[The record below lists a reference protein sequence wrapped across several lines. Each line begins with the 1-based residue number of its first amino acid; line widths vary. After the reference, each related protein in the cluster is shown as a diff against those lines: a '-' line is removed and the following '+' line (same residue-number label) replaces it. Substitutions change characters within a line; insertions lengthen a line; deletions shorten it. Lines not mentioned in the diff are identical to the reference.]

1 MPPRVR
7 IDKKDIVDAAV
18 NIVRIAGA
26 GALNARSLAT
36 ALGCSTQPI
45 FSNFQSMDELNVELT
60 KAAYGVYQSFID
72 REVKKERYPIYKA
85 YGMAYI
91 CFARE
96 ESELFKLLFMCDR
109 RGAESAP
116 NSDFYASVEM
126 IMSANGF
133 DRARAE
139 LFHLE
144 VWSATHGIATMIA
157 TAFLDLGEELI
168 SRILSDV
175 YNGVRQRQMME
186 AANDGD

>member
-109 RGAESAP
+109 DGKDLSP
-116 NSDFYASVEM
+116 TDDFNESVEI
-126 IMSANGF
+126 IMNSNGVTKEK
-133 DRARAE
+133 AE
-139 LFHLE
+139 LMHLE
-144 VWSATHGIATMIA
+144 MWTFVHGIAAMLA
-157 TAFLDLGEELI
+157 TSFLVLDGELI
-168 SRILSDV
+168 SNMLSDV
-175 YNGVRQRQMME
+175 YQGLRARHFSEDKQ
-186 AANDGD
+186 